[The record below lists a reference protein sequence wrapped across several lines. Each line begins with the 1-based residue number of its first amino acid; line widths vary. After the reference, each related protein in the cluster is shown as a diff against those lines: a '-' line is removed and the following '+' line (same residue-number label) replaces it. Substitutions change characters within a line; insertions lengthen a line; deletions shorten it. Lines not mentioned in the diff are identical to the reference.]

1 MANGISLY
9 TFLLASAAA
18 GQPAAYWTTEQALQV
33 RLVDGARPS
42 PDGMWVVYTQTR
54 QIMDSEKSESN
65 TQVWLARADGSRRVQ
80 LTHGERSSFS
90 PSFSP
95 DGAWVYFTS
104 SRLGANQVWRIPV
117 DGGEAEQITNLK
129 DGVAS
134 YVLSPNGKQ
143 VAFTAHEPDAAIE
156 IAKKEKR
163 DFVVVDERPPNSA
176 LYVILAEAD
185 AQDKRAHRK
194 IASGDYHVG
203 GGLTTLAPMA
213 WSPDSR
219 SIAFTHTKRPE
230 AEYWTTADISEVE
243 VESGVVKPLAAT
255 GASESEPFYSPDG
268 RWIVF
273 QRSSN
278 PPRWAIDGHLMLLP
292 RSGGAARELAATFD
306 QWPWIVGW
314 DAASRNILFLE
325 GRGTKGVLYA
335 MPLNGPPTVV
345 FAPEEGVFTAVTLAV
360 SLNAAGTHVAYSL
373 SSPSEAPEVYAM
385 PLAARKPVQVSR
397 ANTALPKWEFPKT
410 EVLRWKSK
418 DGLLIEGLLTYPGGY
433 EAGKKYPLLLNIHG
447 GPAGAFYESFIGGPG
462 IHPLATLAGKGYAI
476 LRPNPRGSSGYG
488 RKFRFANENDW
499 GGRDYE
505 DVMAGVDAVIAK
517 GVADPERLG
526 VMGWSYGGFMTSW
539 IIGHTKRFKAA
550 VAGAAVTNLW
560 SYTGTSDSLSFVPDF
575 FKGEPWQVFEKYR
588 AHSPMT
594 YAGAMKTPTL
604 ILHGQVDL
612 RVPISQGYELFNAL
626 KRQGVPVKMVTYPR
640 MPHGPTE
647 PKFMLDIMNR
657 HVEWMDQY
665 VK

>member
-1 MANGISLY
+1 
-9 TFLLASAAA
+9 
-18 GQPAAYWTTEQALQV
+18 PAAHWTTEQALQV
-33 RLVDGARPS
+33 RLVDAARSS

-54 QIMDSEKSESN
+54 QIMDSGKSESN

-80 LTHGERSSFS
+80 LTNGERSSFS

-95 DGAWVYFTS
+95 DGAWVYFMS
-104 SRLGANQVWRIPV
+104 SRSGENQVWRIPV

-143 VAFTAHEPDAAIE
+143 VAFTAHEPDAAVE

-163 DFVVVDERPPNSA
+163 DFVVVDERPANAA

-203 GGLTTLAPMA
+203 GGFATLVPMA

-219 SIAFTHTKRPE
+219 SIAFTHTKRPGE
-230 AEYWTTADISEVE
+230 EYWTTADISEVE

-255 GASESEPFYSPDG
+255 GASESVPIYSPDG
-268 RWIVF
+268 RWIAY
-273 QRSSN
+273 QRTSN
-278 PPRWAIDGHLMLLP
+278 PPRWAIDGYLMLLP
-292 RSGGAARELAATFD
+292 RAGGAARELAATFD
-306 QWPWIVGW
+306 EWPWLVGW
-314 DAASRNILFLE
+314 DAASRNILFFE

-335 MPLNGPPTVV
+335 MPLNGPPAVV
-345 FAPEEGVFTAVTLAV
+345 FAPEEGVFTALTLAV

-373 SSPSEAPEVYAM
+373 SSPSAAPEVYAM

-397 ANTALPKWEFPKT
+397 ANASLPKWEFPKT

-418 DGLLIEGLLTYPGGY
+418 DGLQIEGLLTYPGGY

-447 GPAGAFYESFIGGPG
+447 GPAGAFYESFIGGPA

-488 RKFRFANENDW
+488 RNFRFANYNDW
-499 GGRDYE
+499 GGGDYE

-526 VMGWSYGGFMTSW
+526 VMGWSYGGYMTSW
-539 IIGHTKRFKAA
+539 IVGHTTRFKAA
-550 VAGAAVTNLW
+550 VSGAAVNNLW

-575 FKGEPWQVFEKYR
+575 LKGEPWQVFESYR
-588 AHSPMT
+588 AHSPLT
-594 YAGAMKTPTL
+594 YAGKIKTPTL
-604 ILHGQVDL
+604 ILHGQNDL
-612 RVPISQGYELFNAL
+612 RVPIGQGYELYHAL

-647 PKFMLDIMNR
+647 AKFLLDIMKR
-657 HVEWMDQY
+657 HVEWMDRY